1 MTLKT
6 LVLMEIK
13 VIYSFSLE
21 MIGMILE
28 RDPVKTICKSIIR
41 EKNHNINVYHCLL
54 FFVTVL

>member
-1 MTLKT
+1 
-6 LVLMEIK
+6 MEIK